1 MSSSSSSVPLTSSSS
16 LYAIDKLNST
26 NFSAWKFRMQM
37 ILIDRGLWEYVD
49 GSQPAPVLGADTNEA
64 AQAKLV
70 EWKKKDNCAMAQIA
84 LTVGNTELVHVK
96 GAKSSRE
103 AWLKLCSAFE
113 AKGLASKVFLRRK
126 FFSIQ
131 MPEGISMQAHINNVK
146 ELAEQLEAIGA
157 TLTDSDIAMT
167 LLSSLP
173 EEEYGSLVTAL
184 EARPSDEL
192 TTDFVIARLLAEEKR
207 RQESFKAKVYS
218 SAESAFIGNYNQGGS
233 TNRRS
238 TQKCGFCKRT
248 NHTEEKCYRKHG
260 YPVGHPLHNKTN
272 VAAITRS
279 NDNGEDSN
287 KEIQDEDLWAFTS
300 QLGGSLTKQDWVIDS
315 AASDHYCNNK
325 AWFTDFQSIPVRNIT
340 IGDNR
345 VIHAVGRG
353 NVPVKVQVNDR
364 IQEGVINQA
373 LYVPDIGVNLIS
385 VSRLALSGLE
395 VSFVEDRCVISNKSG
410 KVLACARRGEGNLYR
425 LPIRPSVSTAYVG
438 ESSDVSPDVK
448 LWHDRLGH
456 LNLDGMRLLNS
467 GRLVKDFPPQK
478 VPGRSEVNV
487 VTQCEACIKG
497 KSHRAPMP
505 QAATHRA
512 TKVLELVHSDVCGP
526 IRTPSIGGAKYF
538 VTFIDDYSRFVVV
551 KSMKLKSEV
560 MGHFTAYRSWAENV
574 TNRRIKVLR
583 SDNGGEYIS
592 KEFDQLLAKLGIT
605 RQTTPP
611 YTPEHN
617 GVAERANRTIVECAR
632 SMMQGAHLDYSYW
645 GEAVMTAVYLRNRSP
660 SRSVQRMTPYE
671 AWTGEKPSLS
681 HLKVFGCRA
690 FAHIPDEKRTKLEPK
705 AIECVF
711 VGYSLTS
718 KAYRLYDPIGQ
729 RLIT

>member
-1 MSSSSSSVPLTSSSS
+1 
-16 LYAIDKLNST
+16 
-26 NFSAWKFRMQM
+26 
-37 ILIDRGLWEYVD
+37 
-49 GSQPAPVLGADTNEA
+49 
-64 AQAKLV
+64 
-70 EWKKKDNCAMAQIA
+70 MAQIA
-84 LTVGNTELVHVK
+84 LTVGNTELVYVK

-207 RQESFKAKVYS
+207 RQESFKAKVHS

-385 VSRLALSGLE
+385 VSRLALSGLK
-395 VSFVEDRCVISNKSG
+395 VSFVYDQCLISNKSG
-410 KVLACARRGEGNLYR
+410 KVVACARRGEGNLYR
-425 LPIRPSVSTAYVG
+425 LPIRPNVSSAYVG
-438 ESSDVSPDVK
+438 ESGDASPDVK

-456 LNLDGMRLLNS
+456 LNLEAMRLLKT
-467 GRLVKDFPPQK
+467 GHLVKDFPLQK
-478 VPGRSEVNV
+478 YQV
-487 VTQCEACIKG
+487 
-497 KSHRAPMP
+497 APMP
-505 QAATHRA
+505 TRSLNVKPASRVNLI
-512 TKVLELVHSDVCGP
+512 VLLCL
-526 IRTPSIGGAKYF
+526 
-538 VTFIDDYSRFVVV
+538 
-551 KSMKLKSEV
+551 KL
-560 MGHFTAYRSWAENV
+560 
-574 TNRRIKVLR
+574 
-583 SDNGGEYIS
+583 
-592 KEFDQLLAKLGIT
+592 
-605 RQTTPP
+605 P
-611 YTPEHN
+611 
-617 GVAERANRTIVECAR
+617 
-632 SMMQGAHLDYSYW
+632 
-645 GEAVMTAVYLRNRSP
+645 
-660 SRSVQRMTPYE
+660 
-671 AWTGEKPSLS
+671 
-681 HLKVFGCRA
+681 
-690 FAHIPDEKRTKLEPK
+690 
-705 AIECVF
+705 
-711 VGYSLTS
+711 LTEQP
-718 KAYRLYDPIGQ
+718 RCWN
-729 RLIT
+729 